1 VRLRLLRVADRS
13 QAETIAARLKAG
25 ESFATV
31 ARVESADASAA
42 QGGDLGSVRVGD
54 LAEPLRS
61 AAAALAPGEVSP
73 VLDTPAGFRGVT
85 AGSPRGLEPRRPE
98 PAARLRQR
106 GPAGLAAS
114 GPALYR
120 ERVLVQEVAEW
131 AAYE

>member
-1 VRLRLLRVADRS
+1 VELRAGRAEAAVPLLARLVQKAPEYPQARATLELARDRAATPPPGSVRLRLLRVADRS

-54 LAEPLRS
+54 LAEPRRS

-73 VLDTPAGFRGVT
+73 VLDTPAGF
-85 AGSPRGLEPRRPE
+85 
-98 PAARLRQR
+98 
-106 GPAGLAAS
+106 
-114 GPALYR
+114 
-120 ERVLVQEVAEW
+120 VLLKRDK
-131 AAYE
+131 